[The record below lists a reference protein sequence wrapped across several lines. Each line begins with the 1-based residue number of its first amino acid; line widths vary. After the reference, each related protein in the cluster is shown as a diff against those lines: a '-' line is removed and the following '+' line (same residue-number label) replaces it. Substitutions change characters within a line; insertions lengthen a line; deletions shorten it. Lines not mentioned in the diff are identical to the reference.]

1 MNLESKSLHVRSSLV
16 LHTHKCQK
24 ESLTLGEALLF
35 FCFVDLL
42 GYFVWLSKDQIASSS
57 GYGAT
62 TSICS

>member
-1 MNLESKSLHVRSSLV
+1 MQQS
-16 LHTHKCQK
+16 QK

-35 FCFVDLL
+35 FCFVGLL